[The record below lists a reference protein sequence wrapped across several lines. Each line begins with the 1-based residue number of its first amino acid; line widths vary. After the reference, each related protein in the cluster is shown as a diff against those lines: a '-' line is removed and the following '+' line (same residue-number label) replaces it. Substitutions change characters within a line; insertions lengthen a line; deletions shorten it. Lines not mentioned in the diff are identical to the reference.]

1 MKKICT
7 GVLLSLCLGWV
18 STAHSEEINIS
29 SDIGVYSQYLWR
41 GQAQG
46 AGVGTA
52 GQASV
57 QGDIYLDLN
66 GIELGTWF
74 ATLGNPNNS
83 TVEFDFSA
91 IYSNQAS
98 EGLNVSLGYVWYT
111 FSNRG
116 VAASAATNNT
126 TEIFG
131 ELSYEDYWSP
141 SVAVYYNTKS
151 NDWWFDFGVNGDII
165 NDFNI
170 DLTLSYQN
178 FKLTKA
184 QSPAAGGKSEFKAFD
199 VTLSKSM
206 DFNEV
211 AISPSFTMSMPMGER
226 KNTANQTL
234 EFVFG
239 VNFAY

>member
-1 MKKICT
+1 MKKILT
-7 GVLLSLCLGWV
+7 GVLLSLCLSWT
-18 STAHSEEINIS
+18 SAALAEEVNIS
-29 SDIGVYSQYLWR
+29 SDIGIYSQYLWR

-74 ATLGNPNNS
+74 ATLGNPNSS

-91 IYSNQAS
+91 IYSNNVS
-98 EGLNVSLGYVWYT
+98 DGLNVSLGYLWYT

-116 VAASAATNNT
+116 VAASAAASNT

-131 ELSYEDYWSP
+131 ELAYEDYWSP
-141 SVAVYYNTKS
+141 SIAMYYDTKA
-151 NDWWFDFGVNGDII
+151 NDWWFDFGLSGELM
-165 NDFNI
+165 NDFVV
-170 DLTLSYQN
+170 DFTLSYQK
-178 FKLTKA
+178 FKLTA
-184 QSPAAGGKSEFKAFD
+184 IQSPIAGGKSEFKAFD
-199 VTLSKSM
+199 ISLKK
-206 DFNEV
+206 DIEV
-211 AISPSFTMSMPMGER
+211 NDISVSPSFTMSMPMGER
-226 KNTANQTL
+226 KNIANQTI